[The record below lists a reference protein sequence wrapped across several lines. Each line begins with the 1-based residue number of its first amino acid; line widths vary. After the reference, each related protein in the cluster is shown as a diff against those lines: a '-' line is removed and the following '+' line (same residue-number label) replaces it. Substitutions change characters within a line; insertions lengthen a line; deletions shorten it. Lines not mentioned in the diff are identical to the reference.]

1 MKRTVVIA
9 CSASAALGAGAAWTT
24 ASEPAPVAVTSQAPA
39 LDGRLVD
46 LTHAFD
52 SRSVYWPTARR
63 FRLKE
68 VAEGR
73 SAGGWYYAAND
84 LTLAEHG
91 GTHLDAPI
99 HFSRG
104 KQTAD
109 KIPLSRLLAPGILV
123 DVSAKALRDPD
134 YLVSRAD
141 LGAWERANGRIP
153 EGAIVLL
160 RTGYDRYWPD
170 RERYMGTAER
180 GPEAVAKLHF
190 PGLDPRAAR
199 WLVNERSIGATGLD
213 TPSIDRGQSEDF
225 MSHRVLMRR
234 NIPAFENLAG
244 LDELPVK
251 GFSVIA
257 LPMKIRG
264 GSGGPLRA
272 VAIVP
277 R

>member
-1 MKRTVVIA
+1 MKRTLAISCA
-9 CSASAALGAGAAWTT
+9 AAAALGAGAAWTT
-24 ASEPAPVAVTSQAPA
+24 AAERAPARPAQAQA

-63 FRLKE
+63 FRLTE

-73 SAGGWYYAAND
+73 TPGGWYYASND
-84 LTLAEHG
+84 FSASEHG

-104 KQTAD
+104 KRTSD
-109 KIPLSRLLAPGILV
+109 RIPLRQLIGNGILV
-123 DVSAKALRDPD
+123 DVSTRALRNPD
-134 YLVSRAD
+134 YLVSRRD
-141 LGAWERANGRIP
+141 LQRWERANGRIP
-153 EGAIVLL
+153 DGAIVLL
-160 RTGYDRYWPD
+160 RTGYERYWPD
-170 RERYMGTAER
+170 RRRYMGTSAR
-180 GPEAVAKLHF
+180 GPEAVADLHF

-199 WLVNERSIGATGLD
+199 WLVARRDIGAIGLD
-213 TPSIDRGQSEDF
+213 TPSIDRGQAQDF
-225 MSHRVLMRR
+225 MSHRVLMRS
-234 NIPAFENLAG
+234 NIPALENLAG
-244 LDELPVK
+244 LGELPAK

>member
-1 MKRTVVIA
+1 MKRTLVISCA
-9 CSASAALGAGAAWTT
+9 AAAALGAGAAWTT
-24 ASEPAPVAVTSQAPA
+24 AAERVPARAAQAQA

-52 SRSVYWPTARR
+52 SRTVYWPTSEP

-68 VAEGR
+68 TTEGR
-73 SAGGWYYAAND
+73 TPGGWYYASND
-84 LTLAEHG
+84 FSAAEHG

-104 KQTAD
+104 KRTSD
-109 KIPLSRLLAPGILV
+109 RIPLRQLIANGILV
-123 DVSAKALRDPD
+123 DVSSRALRNAD
-134 YLVSRAD
+134 YLVSTRD
-141 LGAWERANGRIP
+141 LQRWERANGSIP
-153 EGAIVLL
+153 DGAIVLL
-160 RTGYDRYWPD
+160 RTGYERYWPD
-170 RERYMGTAER
+170 RRRYMGTSER
-180 GPEAVAKLHF
+180 GAQAVPKLHF

-199 WLVNERSIGATGLD
+199 WLVRERDIAAIGLD

-225 MSHRVLMRR
+225 MSHRVLMGR

-244 LDELPVK
+244 LGELPAK